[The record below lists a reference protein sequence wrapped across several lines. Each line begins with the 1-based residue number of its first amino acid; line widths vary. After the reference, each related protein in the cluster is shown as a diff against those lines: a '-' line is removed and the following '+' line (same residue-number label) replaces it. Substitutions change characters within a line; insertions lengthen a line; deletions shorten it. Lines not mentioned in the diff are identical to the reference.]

1 MKKLFL
7 IGGTMGIGK
16 TETCQYLKKELSN
29 SVFLD
34 GDWCWDANPFQITEE
49 TKNMVL
55 SNICYLLNNFIHCS
69 AYQNIIFCW
78 VMHEQGIIN
87 SILSRL
93 DTVDCDVKNISLVVD
108 EVNLRNRLMSDISK
122 GVRTI
127 DIVERSVSRIPLY
140 QRLNTIKINTTD
152 KSIKMISDE
161 IMSL

>member
-1 MKKLFL
+1 
-7 IGGTMGIGK
+7 
-16 TETCQYLKKELSN
+16 
-29 SVFLD
+29 
-34 GDWCWDANPFQITEE
+34 
-49 TKNMVL
+49 
-55 SNICYLLNNFIHCS
+55 
-69 AYQNIIFCW
+69 
-78 VMHEQGIIN
+78 MHEQGIIN

-122 GVRTI
+122 GGRTI

-140 QRLNTIKINTTD
+140 QRLNTIKINTTN